1 MHFDKGTKLLDV
13 DAIKYTASMVKESY
27 VKLNSTN
34 NNAHISKLKI
44 YHISC
49 IAKAKYLYLFSVQI
63 IDQILSFENFSCLF
77 RSFDKSFIRFDNW
90 LRPKNAINRTHI
102 YLKWKIFFLK
112 WLHIL
117 KGNHTVALVQKVKVN
132 AIRVYFLMQ
141 VNIGIW

>member
-27 VKLNSTN
+27 VKLNYSLN

-44 YHISC
+44 YPISC

-102 YLKWKIFFLK
+102 YLK
-112 WLHIL
+112 
-117 KGNHTVALVQKVKVN
+117 
-132 AIRVYFLMQ
+132 
-141 VNIGIW
+141 

>member
-27 VKLNSTN
+27 VQLNSTYNSLN

-44 YHISC
+44 YDISC

-77 RSFDKSFIRFDNW
+77 RSFDKSFIRFYNW
-90 LRPKNAINRTHI
+90 LRSKNAITRTHI
-102 YLKWKIFFLK
+102 Y
-112 WLHIL
+112 
-117 KGNHTVALVQKVKVN
+117 
-132 AIRVYFLMQ
+132 
-141 VNIGIW
+141 

>member
-1 MHFDKGTKLLDV
+1 MQQLIGLLKIYEMHFDKGTKLLDV

-27 VKLNSTN
+27 VQLNSTYNSLN

-44 YHISC
+44 YPISC

-102 YLKWKIFFLK
+102 YLK
-112 WLHIL
+112 
-117 KGNHTVALVQKVKVN
+117 
-132 AIRVYFLMQ
+132 
-141 VNIGIW
+141 